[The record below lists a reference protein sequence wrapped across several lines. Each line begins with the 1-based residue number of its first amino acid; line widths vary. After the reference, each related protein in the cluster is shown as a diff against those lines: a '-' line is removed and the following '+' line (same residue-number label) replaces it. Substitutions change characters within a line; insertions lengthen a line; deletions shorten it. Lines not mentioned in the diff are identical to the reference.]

1 MFFCALSLST
11 KDTITHFVQFVNEKT
26 QGDFLIALRFS
37 VRKQHTYLMKEV
49 KTRKQLLFTII
60 L

>member
-26 QGDFLIALRFS
+26 QGDFLIALRFFS
-37 VRKQHTYLMKEV
+37 K
-49 KTRKQLLFTII
+49 KTTHIFNERSKNT
-60 L
+60 